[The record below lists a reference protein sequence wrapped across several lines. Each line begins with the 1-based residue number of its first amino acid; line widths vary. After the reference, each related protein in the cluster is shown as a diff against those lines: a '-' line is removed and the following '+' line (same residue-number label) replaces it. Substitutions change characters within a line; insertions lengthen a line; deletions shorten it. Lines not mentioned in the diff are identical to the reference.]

1 MVRPSGS
8 PVVQPGE
15 TGKWL
20 DTAEG
25 WAKANLLYEKTG
37 SLPAAGSLREALFLT
52 VWSKR
57 QQAEVWKTK
66 AILSASAGGDAQ
78 KMFNEYVD
86 TVFPFAKGQRAE
98 VDSKMKKMMEKE
110 VAKGML
116 TFQVSGTDFFKKKVK
131 EMRVPDEFKKKLYAR
146 NRTK

>member
-1 MVRPSGS
+1 
-8 PVVQPGE
+8 
-15 TGKWL
+15 
-20 DTAEG
+20 
-25 WAKANLLYEKTG
+25 
-37 SLPAAGSLREALFLT
+37 
-52 VWSKR
+52 
-57 QQAEVWKTK
+57 
-66 AILSASAGGDAQ
+66 
-78 KMFNEYVD
+78 MFNEYVD